1 VEVLFMAEYLEY
13 IIISLAV
20 LSVLIVALLA
30 ILLLKVQYLRQY
42 FNSRKFKLSMKL
54 EVDPS
59 THLDKFVFYIYNN
72 NLNDARVNDVGI
84 AYDQESITFFK
95 QLEHKLAVE
104 PGERVIISTRDSI
117 SLDID
122 IREMYELI
130 VSRNKGVYRLKKVR
144 LYVVDSSG
152 FDTKVKAKD
161 LVKTLKR
168 MLKADRKVIREAKCT
183 LRKLKF
189 KAFFDFKKNHVDT
202 IENERRA
209 AYDVLSSM
217 GVSLE
222 AKKLKMN
229 KTLTPKVEKNEEIV
243 EDTLEVTE
251 DVVLPEEKEVAD
263 VESHDEID
271 VNLEE

>member
-1 VEVLFMAEYLEY
+1 MAEYLEY
-13 IIISLAV
+13 IIITLAV